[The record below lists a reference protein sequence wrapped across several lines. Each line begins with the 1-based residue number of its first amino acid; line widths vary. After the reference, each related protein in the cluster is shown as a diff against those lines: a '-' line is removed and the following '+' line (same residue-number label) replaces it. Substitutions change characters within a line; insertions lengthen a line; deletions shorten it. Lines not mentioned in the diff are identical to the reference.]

1 VIASAISRS
10 FDWSG
15 LSTRKEAWIVFGFVC
30 AVLAASAYTELWLTD
45 LSPQSPRWTFL
56 LASTLLLPV
65 SAVIAR
71 RLNAMGRSQAW
82 ILLLWGAS
90 SLVLAYVLIF
100 TGRGARNSVA
110 PTVIATIV
118 GLISVA
124 LLILLMASRAFWA
137 PYWIPSSSMKPSLLV
152 GDYLVAAYIEP
163 SQALRG
169 DILVFRHPA
178 NNNDMINR
186 LIGLPGDTVQ
196 VKDNVLFIN
205 GAEAPQAADGTFE
218 ELFEKQGPMG
228 QYPRC
233 ENGPV
238 GEGGNCTS
246 SRAIETL
253 PNGTKHAV
261 LNIDSDGDVD
271 NTDIYTVPAGHYFFM
286 GDNRDN
292 SADSR
297 FPQTV
302 GGVGYVPAE
311 NLIGRADRVIFSS
324 AGRSLLYIWTWRL
337 DRFFKA
343 VE

>member
-1 VIASAISRS
+1 MAKADKAEGGIIEMVK
-10 FDWSG
+10 
-15 LSTRKEAWIVFGFVC
+15 TVF
-30 AVLAASAYTELWLTD
+30 W
-45 LSPQSPRWTFL
+45 
-56 LASTLLLPV
+56 
-65 SAVIAR
+65 
-71 RLNAMGRSQAW
+71 
-82 ILLLWGAS
+82 
-90 SLVLAYVLIF
+90 
-100 TGRGARNSVA
+100 
-110 PTVIATIV
+110 
-118 GLISVA
+118 A
-124 LLILLMASRAFWA
+124 LLIAGIFRTLFFQ
-137 PYWIPSSSMKPSLLV
+137 PFWIPSGSMKDTLLI
-152 GDYLVAAYIEP
+152 GDFLFVNKMAYGYSRYSCPFALCPITGRILASEP
-163 SQALRG
+163 TRG
-169 DILVFRHPA
+169 DVVVFRHPA
-178 NNNDMINR
+178 NDNDMIKR
-186 LIGLPGDTVQ
+186 LIGLPGDTIQ
-196 VKDNVLFIN
+196 VKNNILFIN
-205 GAEAPQAADGTFE
+205 GAAAPQVADGTFE

-253 PNGTKHAV
+253 PNGVKHAV
-261 LNIDSDGDVD
+261 LNIDSNGDVD

-292 SADSR
+292 STDSR

-324 AGRSLLYIWTWRL
+324 AGRSLLYIWTWRM